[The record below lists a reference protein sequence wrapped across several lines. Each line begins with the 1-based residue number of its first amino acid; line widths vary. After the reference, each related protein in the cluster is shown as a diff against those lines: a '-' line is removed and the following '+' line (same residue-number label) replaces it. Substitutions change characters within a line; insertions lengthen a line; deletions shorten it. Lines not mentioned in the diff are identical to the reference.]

1 MRMPTRATRGAQP
14 EIVRSWQRQPWI
26 MRILRAFLG
35 ATFLY
40 AGVQKL
46 TDPNFWHAGTPDYIG
61 AQIEAFGR
69 GTPLHPLLAIAAH
82 APILVGVVVALVE
95 VAAGLGTLLGIAP
108 ASFAGLGLG
117 ISLTLFLSAT
127 WHVHPYFLGSDS
139 IYAVAW
145 GAYLAGILEARARAR
160 NAAAQRRG
168 SRPGRPDFPVSRS
181 VEGPAI
187 RRREFLRGA
196 TVAAG
201 TVVLGGLSFFGEGS
215 ERVAADPPPSPSPSV
230 TGPSPRPSSTGAGHH
245 GSPPPTP
252 EGTPIASLNKVSVG
266 EAVDFTDPAAGPAV
280 LVRLGQDRV
289 AAYSRICTHAGCLV
303 DFDPSSRTLL
313 CPCHGAEFDP
323 AHGAEVVTGP
333 APTPLP
339 KVPVVIDH
347 ATGQVLATS

>member
-1 MRMPTRATRGAQP
+1 
-14 EIVRSWQRQPWI
+14 

-61 AQIEAFGR
+61 SQIEAFGR

-82 APILVGVVVALVE
+82 MPILVGIVVALVE
-95 VAAGLGTLLGIAP
+95 VATGLGTLLGIAP
-108 ASFAGLGLG
+108 ATFAGIGLG
-117 ISLTLFLSAT
+117 VSLTLFLSAT

-145 GAYLAGILEARARAR
+145 GAYLAGILEARTRAR
-160 NAAAQRRG
+160 KAAAERRG
-168 SRPGRPDFPVSRS
+168 KRPGRPDLLAARS
-181 VEGPAI
+181 VEGPAV

-201 TVVLGGLSFFGEGS
+201 TVVLGGLSFFGEGA
-215 ERVAADPPPSPSPSV
+215 ERVAADPPPSPSPSATQTSPAPGP
-230 TGPSPRPSSTGAGHH
+230 TGLHH
-245 GSPPPTP
+245 HTPPPP
-252 EGTPIASLNKVSVG
+252 SGTPIASLSKVPVG
-266 EAVDFTDPAAGPAV
+266 GSVDFTDPAAGPAV
-280 LVRLGQDRV
+280 LVRLGQDHV
-289 AAYSRICTHAGCLV
+289 AAFSRICTHAGCVV
-303 DFDPSSRTLL
+303 DYDPSTKTLL

-323 AHGAEVVTGP
+323 AHGAEVLAGP

-339 KVPVVIDH
+339 KIPVVIDQ
-347 ATGQVLATS
+347 ATGEVVATR